1 MSPTIMKWISS
12 ATLLL
17 ATVFWSIALDY
28 QLLLTVVVFL
38 GAIVVL
44 QQAVSERRFIWAG
57 GFAVVALVFNPA
69 APLFQAS
76 GDWFRMTALVCTALF
91 AISLTALKTRPALS
105 IASITDRTPG
115 SESL

>member
-1 MSPTIMKWISS
+1 MKWISS
-12 ATLLL
+12 STLLL
-17 ATVFWSIALDY
+17 AAVFWGVALDY
-28 QLLLTVVVFL
+28 ELLLTVVVFM

-44 QQAVSERRFIWAG
+44 QQAVSEREYFWAA
-57 GFAVVALVFNPA
+57 GFAAIALVFNPA

-76 GDWFRMTALVCTALF
+76 GDWFRITALASTVVF
-91 AISLTALKTRPALS
+91 AISLIALKTRPTLS

>member
-1 MSPTIMKWISS
+1 MLAKIMKWISS
-12 ATLLL
+12 TALLL

-28 QLLLTVVVFL
+28 ELLLTVVVFM

-44 QQAVSERRFIWAG
+44 QQAVSERRFIWAS
-57 GFAVVALVFNPA
+57 GFAIVALVFNPA
-69 APLFQAS
+69 APLFQAT

-91 AISLTALKTRPALS
+91 AISLTALKTQPTLS

>member
-1 MSPTIMKWISS
+1 MKWISS
-12 ATLLL
+12 AALLT
-17 ATVFWSIALDY
+17 ATVFWGVALDY
-28 QLLLTVVVFL
+28 ELLLTVVVFL

-44 QQAVSERRFIWAG
+44 QQAVSERKYVWAA
-57 GFAVVALVFNPA
+57 GFGAIALVFNPA

-76 GDWFRMTALVCTALF
+76 GDWFRVTALVCTAVF
-91 AISLTALKTRPALS
+91 AISLIALKARPVLS

>member
-1 MSPTIMKWISS
+1 MLPKIMKWISS

-17 ATVFWSIALDY
+17 AGVFWGVALDY
-28 QLLLTVVVFL
+28 ELLLTVVVFM

-44 QQAVSERRFIWAG
+44 QQAVSEGEYLWAA
-57 GFAVVALVFNPA
+57 GFAAIALVFNPA

-76 GDWFRMTALVCTALF
+76 GDWFRMMALVCTAIF
-91 AISLTALKTRPALS
+91 AVSLTALKTQPILS

>member
-1 MSPTIMKWISS
+1 MLPEVMKWISS
-12 ATLLL
+12 AVLLA
-17 ATVFWSIALDY
+17 ATVFWGVALDY
-28 QLLLTVVVFL
+28 ELLLTVVVFL

-44 QQAVSERRFIWAG
+44 QQAVGERKYVWAAWFG
-57 GFAVVALVFNPA
+57 AIAFVFNPA

-76 GDWFRMTALVCTALF
+76 GGWFRMTALACTAVF
-91 AISLTALKTRPALS
+91 AASLIALKARPVLS

>member
-1 MSPTIMKWISS
+1 MLARIMKWISS
-12 ATLLL
+12 AALLL

-44 QQAVSERRFIWAG
+44 QQAVVERRVAWAG

-69 APLFQAS
+69 APLFHAS

-91 AISLTALKTRPALS
+91 AVSLTALKTRPVFS

>member
-1 MSPTIMKWISS
+1 MKWISS
-12 ATLLL
+12 AALLT
-17 ATVFWSIALDY
+17 ATVFWGVALDHE
-28 QLLLTVVVFL
+28 LLLTVVVFL

-44 QQAVSERRFIWAG
+44 QQAVSERKYVWAA
-57 GFAVVALVFNPA
+57 GFGAIALVFNPA

-76 GDWFRMTALVCTALF
+76 GDWFRVTALVCTAVF
-91 AISLTALKTRPALS
+91 AISLIALKARPVLS

>member
-1 MSPTIMKWISS
+1 MLPIVMKWIASS
-12 ATLLL
+12 ALLL
-17 ATVFWSIALDY
+17 ATVFWGVALDY
-28 QLLLTVVVFL
+28 ELLLTVVVFL

-57 GFAVVALVFNPA
+57 GFAAIALVFNPA

-76 GDWFRMTALVCTALF
+76 GGWFRMTALACTALF
-91 AISLTALKTRPALS
+91 AISLAALKTRPVLS

>member
-1 MSPTIMKWISS
+1 MKWTCS

-17 ATVFWSIALDY
+17 ATVFWSIAFDY
-28 QLLLTVVVFL
+28 ELLLTVVVFM

-44 QQAVSERRFIWAG
+44 QQAVSERQYFWAA
-57 GFAVVALVFNPA
+57 GFALIGLIFNPA

-76 GDWFRMTALVCTALF
+76 GDWFRITAFVCAAVF
-91 AISLTALKTRPALS
+91 VVSLTALKTRPMLS
-105 IASITDRTPG
+105 IPSITDRTPG